1 MGIFISYILNL
12 LLRAYYFVDYPTG
25 IYVSPSNKLAPSRY
39 HGLGVRIEDD
49 VLITASGP
57 VVLSAACPKQIDDI
71 ENLMC
76 ISHSVDL

>member
-1 MGIFISYILNL
+1 M
-12 LLRAYYFVDYPTG
+12 
-25 IYVSPSNKLAPSRY
+25 SPSNKLAPSRY

-57 VVLSAACPKQIDDI
+57 VVLSAGCPKEIDDI

-76 ISHSVDL
+76 TSHSVDL